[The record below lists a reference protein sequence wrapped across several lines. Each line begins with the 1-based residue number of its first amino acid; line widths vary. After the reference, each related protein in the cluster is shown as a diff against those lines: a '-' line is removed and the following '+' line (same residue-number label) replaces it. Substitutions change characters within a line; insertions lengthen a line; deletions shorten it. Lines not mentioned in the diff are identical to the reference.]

1 MDSKK
6 AFNII
11 YELLEEN
18 GNDNYYIDFSPFTF
32 PSEEYYELE
41 GFLDKHYKKSF
52 SKKVK
57 FIAFSILYNYKSY
70 IFLDT
75 NSAEPIYPDLMN
87 KDLRN
92 IGLDKLA
99 SIIDKMILDNYSA
112 LNILFCNDNS
122 ISLMRIED
130 GYDTYIYNLSD
141 KEKTKIKS
149 LIDHQGL
156 FLKKI

>member
-6 AFNII
+6 AFDII
-11 YELLEEN
+11 YDLLEANE
-18 GNDNYYIDFSPFTF
+18 NDNYYIDFTPFTF
-32 PSEEYYELE
+32 SNKKYFELE
-41 GFLDKHYKKSF
+41 EFLDKHYKKCF

-57 FIAFSILYNYKSY
+57 FIAFSIIYNYKSY

-75 NSAEPIYPDLMN
+75 NSAEPIYPNLMN

-112 LNILFCNDNS
+112 LNILFRNGNS

-130 GYDTYIYNLSD
+130 SYDTYIFNLSD
-141 KEKTKIKS
+141 KEKVKIKD

-156 FLKKI
+156 FFKKL